1 MSEARKS
8 TSPSTSLSRHARC
21 LYLGLLAVISSSAL
35 AADVSISL
43 HGQVQPGLYGAVTVG
58 DHSPTVIYREPVRVY
73 HEPVY
78 VERHYSAG
86 HYAPVVV
93 HPIVIHAPKK
103 HRKHWKKH
111 CHQYHACGRQVRFV
125 EVYEQPRHYSRESYG
140 YDGRRYEGREERRH
154 YEYDD
159 DHDDD

>member
-1 MSEARKS
+1 MSEAS
-8 TSPSTSLSRHARC
+8 NNTTPATSFSRHVRW
-21 LYLGLLAVISSSAL
+21 LYLGVLAMISSSAL

-43 HGQVQPGLYGAVTVG
+43 HGQVQPGLYGSVSVG
-58 DHSPTVIYREPVRVY
+58 ERYPTVIYQEPVRVY
-73 HEPVY
+73 HPEPVY
-78 VERHYSAG
+78 VERHYSTS

-93 HPIVIHAPKK
+93 QPIIIHAPKK

-111 CHQYHACGRQVRFV
+111 CHQYRACGREVRFV

-154 YEYDD
+154 YHRND
-159 DHDDD
+159 